1 MNAPILLLSPMRDQQ
16 KIREDAHLTLR
27 VIAQHKKRV
36 YKQHIL
42 RLNGRLFLRAKHRQ
56 LL

>member
-1 MNAPILLLSPMRDQQ
+1 MQDQQ
-16 KIREDAHLTLR
+16 KIREDIHLTLR
-27 VIAQHKKRV
+27 VIAQHEKRV